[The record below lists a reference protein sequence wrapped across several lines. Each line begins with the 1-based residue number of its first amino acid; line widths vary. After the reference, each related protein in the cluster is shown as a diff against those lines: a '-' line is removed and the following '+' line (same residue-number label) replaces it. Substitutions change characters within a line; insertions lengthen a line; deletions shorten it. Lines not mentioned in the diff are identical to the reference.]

1 MMGRRL
7 GGLLAGTAIVV
18 MAILA
23 ASPHGAAAA
32 SGGTL
37 QVYTQTYATDLPR
50 DPYGN
55 DQLAT
60 HVGVTAGTETY
71 RAFISFDVSRLP
83 SAGPTPTV
91 SLSVAP
97 ISATTS
103 PTEAG
108 ANVNASSA
116 LPEAC
121 PLTQPIPAGYDP
133 TVPTPPAPTYDCS
146 TTDIKGVAQAD
157 GSFTFDLSPLAAIW
171 RDGGQPDGVVIRP
184 DSAPTS
190 NYQLGLDDHQTKVT
204 YTIPTPSSG
213 TIAPPSFPQPSFAAT
228 FAPASS
234 VATAPTVV
242 VPVTPPTAPAS
253 SAPPAPS
260 AAAAPSRQ
268 PAAIASVSP
277 NSGGSLLWLWTLLA
291 AVLASCVAGAI
302 VLWRRWL
309 PVVAPAATPG
319 PARPGS
325 SRVPF
330 ALAAQ
335 TPTALLMVG
344 AVIAFGFIAP
354 GLVSNAQ
361 GGGGGTAAVGP
372 GTTTGGPAGG
382 STASG
387 APGASGG
394 PAGSTSTGPG
404 VTGSGPSAS
413 GGPGGVGQASAA
425 AANNNF
431 DVTIG
436 DYNVNSSANTNEF
449 GGTPI
454 YAAAQAPAKKAVTDY
469 INATGGLGGHKLVWV
484 DDSFNDTGS
493 DTSNFDQGCTDLTQ
507 SDHVFV
513 AFNLYDANDFSN
525 LACYARAQTPVLSF
539 SQYVPDQSTL
549 RTFAPWVH
557 ELFVPSADR
566 VAALQVDGLQQA
578 GFYSDANSQLG
589 VVMPDTSTFNNV
601 YNNTLVP
608 RLASIGVKPADVYK
622 LTVGNGSSQDKGQ
635 VVAQMNSAITKFET
649 DTPPINH
656 VIFLGGA
663 IEGTAGNMSYFFMAQ
678 AEKQHYNPR
687 YGLTSLDAPGVLLGS
702 EAPDDQL
709 VNSVAVGFLPM
720 FDSIDPELAPYPTF
734 AGESKCYSIGKAEG
748 VQQSSRYN
756 NAALLQYCDALLSLQ
771 AASRNLQGSRMT
783 QAALAAALQQLGTS
797 VPGAVTAASNWQPN
811 EYDVSSGYRL
821 LKWDDNCNCASS
833 YNVDHNGNTY
843 VYTDKTVRRIPNAE

>member
-1 MMGRRL
+1 MIGRRL
-7 GGLLAGTAIVV
+7 GGLLAGIAMMVV
-18 MAILA
+18 AMLA
-23 ASPHGAAAA
+23 EWPHGAAAA
-32 SGGTL
+32 SSGTL

-60 HVGVTAGTETY
+60 HVGVTAGNETY
-71 RAFISFDVSRLP
+71 RAFISFDVSHLP
-83 SAGPTPTV
+83 SSGPTPTV
-91 SLSVAP
+91 TLSVTP

-116 LPEAC
+116 LPQAC

-133 TVPTPPAPTYDCS
+133 TVPTPAPPTYDCS
-146 TTDIKGVAQAD
+146 TTDVKGVAQAD

-171 RDGGQPDGVVIRP
+171 RDGGQADGVVIRP
-184 DSAPTS
+184 DNAQTS
-190 NYQLGLDDHQTKVT
+190 NYQLGLDDHLTKVT
-204 YTIPTPSSG
+204 YAIPSPSSG
-213 TIAPPSFPQPSFAAT
+213 TIAPPSFPQPSFTAT
-228 FAPASS
+228 FAPAPTVAPGPAAVLPVTQPSAPVPSATPTSS
-234 VATAPTVV
+234 VAA
-242 VPVTPPTAPAS
+242 
-253 SAPPAPS
+253 APPRPPVARS
-260 AAAAPSRQ
+260 A
-268 PAAIASVSP
+268 VSA
-277 NSGGSLLWLWTLLA
+277 GGTGSLLWLWTLLA
-291 AVLASCVAGAI
+291 TALAAAIAGAM
-302 VLWRRWL
+302 VLWRRRL
-309 PVVAPAATPG
+309 VATAPAGGAGTG
-319 PARPGS
+319 DANAR
-325 SRVPF
+325 RVPF
-330 ALAAQ
+330 GLVAQ

-361 GGGGGTAAVGP
+361 GGSGGTAATGQ
-372 GTTTGGPAGG
+372 GTTTGGPSSGLGSSGVAGQ
-382 STASG
+382 
-387 APGASGG
+387 PGG
-394 PAGSTSTGPG
+394 PAGTTSTGSAA
-404 VTGSGPSAS
+404 TASGAS
-413 GGPGGVGQASAA
+413 GGPGGTGQPSAA
-425 AANNNF
+425 SANNNF

-566 VAALQVDGLQQA
+566 VAALQVDGLKQA
-578 GFYSDANSQLG
+578 GFYSDQNSQLG

-601 YNNTLVP
+601 YNNILVP

-649 DTPPINH
+649 DSPPINH

-687 YGLTSLDAPGVLLGS
+687 YGLTSLDAPGVLLGA

-756 NAALLQYCDALLSLQ
+756 NTALLMYCDALLSLQ
-771 AASRNLQGSRMT
+771 AASRNLQGTKMT
-783 QAALAAALQQLGTS
+783 QAALAAALQQLGNS

-843 VYTDKTVRRIPNAE
+843 VYIDKTVRRIPNAE